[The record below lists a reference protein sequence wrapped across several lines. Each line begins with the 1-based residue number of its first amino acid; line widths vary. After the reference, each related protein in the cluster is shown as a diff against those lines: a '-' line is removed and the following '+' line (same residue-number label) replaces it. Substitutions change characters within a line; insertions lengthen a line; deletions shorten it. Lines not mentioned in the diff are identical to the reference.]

1 MIAIADLQ
9 AFVNDSSYPTAIL
22 QNCID
27 IATNRVMNLLSIS
40 DTSAIPNTPEVNK
53 ALLLLAASELATNVN
68 MYWSKAEGRQTM
80 NVKNMVAEAE
90 RLLKVVPTSCVIWQ
104 PLNSSSSS

>member
-1 MIAIADLQ
+1 MITIADLQ
-9 AFVNDSSYPTAIL
+9 AFVNDSSYPDSIL

-27 IATNRVMNLLSIS
+27 IATHRVMNLLNLS
-40 DTSAIPNTPEVNK
+40 DTSNIPNTPEVQK

-80 NVKNMVAEAE
+80 NVKNMVTEAE
-90 RLLKVVPTSCVIWQ
+90 RLLNVVPTSCVIWQ
-104 PLNSSSSS
+104 PLNNSSSF